1 MTTKT
6 DMNFSVHTTHGNS
19 TLCSE

>member
-6 DMNFSVHTTHGNS
+6 DMNFSVHATHGNS